1 MESEFRETSSETSSP
16 APRET
21 SQPDTFPQ
29 FYRLPLELQ
38 LIIFQM
44 AAQEFISSSPRYL
57 TLVRS
62 SINTGD
68 PKGTSPV
75 PKPVRMV
82 VRVNRSHESHA
93 AVRTLTQL
101 CHTTRKMLTGHEAVL
116 YQPYM
121 HADAFLDQLDRDKP
135 KGYTP
140 YPILGGAT
148 RDIVLLELIK
158 HDFRADLLAGPMF
171 MRIMNDIFG
180 NKVRRIHLLNDNW
193 PPFCEQTLDI
203 RVRSTGRVYRFP
215 CGRDYGTLDYRTE
228 NHFGTLPGFTD
239 SWRLQKVIRDSGS
252 FADADARVFD
262 YTSGDHRMTE
272 NTRYDAAMYKDWKPE
287 PRMLYGEVM
296 RMRRDG
302 TLQMNAGVRR
312 KMEDE
317 MRLPCRNTR
326 ARLEQMVALV
336 ATVMPDL
343 EYVSVL
349 GRLAPEK
356 DMEVA
361 EKMRNRSRADAQDL
375 EEEDEAEDQEEDEED
390 DEDKNAAEDKEED
403 ETEDKEEDGPE
414 GEEAEQV

>member
-1 MESEFRETSSETSSP
+1 MASDMPTIMESEFWETSSETSSP
-16 APRET
+16 APRGT

-44 AAQEFISSSPRYL
+44 AAQEFISSSPRCL

-75 PKPVRMV
+75 PKPVRTV

-116 YQPYM
+116 YQPSM
-121 HADAFLDQLDRDKP
+121 HADAFIDQLDRDKP

-140 YPILGGAT
+140 YPVLGSAT

-158 HDFRADLLAGPMF
+158 HGFRAHLLNGPMF

-193 PPFCEQTLDI
+193 PPFCEQTMDI
-203 RVRSTGRVYRFP
+203 RVRSTGRVYQFP
-215 CGRDYGTLDYRTE
+215 FGRDYGTLDYRTG
-228 NHFGTLPGFTD
+228 NHFGRLPGFTGTL
-239 SWRLQKVIRDSGS
+239 RLQRVIRDSGS
-252 FADADARVFD
+252 FADADASVFD
-262 YTSGDHRMTE
+262 YTSGKYRTTE
-272 NTRYDAAMYKDWKPE
+272 NIRHNTAMDRNWKPE
-287 PRMLYGEVM
+287 PRMRYGEVM

-302 TLQMNAGVRR
+302 TLQVNAGVRR
-312 KMEDE
+312 RMEDK
-317 MRLPCRNTR
+317 MRLPCQSTK

-343 EYVSVL
+343 EYVSIL
-349 GRLAPEK
+349 GQLAPGK
-356 DMEVA
+356 DLEVA
-361 EKMRNRSRADAQDL
+361 EKMRNRNRADAQDL
-375 EEEDEAEDQEEDEED
+375 D
-390 DEDKNAAEDKEED
+390 EED
-403 ETEDKEEDGPE
+403 ETEDEEGYE
-414 GEEAEQV
+414 